1 VAQGWCES
9 PVTVQ
14 LAGGDLIVTLD
25 ESMNARL
32 TGPAE
37 EICRLELSEEL
48 EL

>member
-1 VAQGWCES
+1 
-9 PVTVQ
+9 VTVQ

>member
-1 VAQGWCES
+1 VVS
-9 PVTVQ
+9 
-14 LAGGDLIVTLD
+14 LD
-25 ESMNARL
+25 TGMNATL